1 VQEERR
7 KAQRLTQNMR
17 ASSYGMSGNPLVSGG
32 LSVNSKDDEDQP
44 LALKIQAYKDKM
56 AGLGPQEQ
64 PRAQSMMFNP
74 MMNMSQPNMMM
85 GMNGMGMQNPMMM
98 GQMQP
103 QMQMGMQPN
112 MLGMNNMAMMSQM
125 SLQQPAGMQPGA
137 VHPGMGN
144 RQSSMPMQMSM
155 MQGGPQMNVMGG
167 MPMMQGGMGMQGM
180 MDPSM
185 MLPPMNTQ
193 QRSNI
198 EGWMRGIR

>member
-1 VQEERR
+1 
-7 KAQRLTQNMR
+7 MR
-17 ASSYGMSGNPLVSGG
+17 ASSYGMPGNPLVDGG

-98 GQMQP
+98 SQMQP
-103 QMQMGMQPN
+103 QVQMGMQPN
-112 MLGMNNMAMMSQM
+112 MMGMNNMAMMSQM
-125 SLQQPAGMQPGA
+125 SLQQPAMPGT

-180 MDPSM
+180 NGMNMGMGGMQQGMMDPSLM
-185 MLPPMNTQ
+185 MQPMNTQ